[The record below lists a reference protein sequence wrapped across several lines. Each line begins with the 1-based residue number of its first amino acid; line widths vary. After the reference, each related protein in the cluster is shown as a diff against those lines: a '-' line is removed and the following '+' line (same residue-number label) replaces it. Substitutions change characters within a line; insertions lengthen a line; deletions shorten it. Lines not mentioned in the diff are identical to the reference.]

1 MASGTA
7 AETSEEPMAR
17 AYDGSPRRTALLDRP
32 ATPWIVRCAS
42 LIVFFAI
49 WELVGR
55 AQDNSLFFVPFT
67 DVVSALWGQLRTALF
82 WQSYYETLIPFFW
95 GWVLALVVGIA
106 VGLVIGRFRLA
117 FQLSTPYLTFLN
129 ALPVSTLVPVAVVL
143 FGIGYPSRVL
153 IVFLFAVVEV
163 VLNTAAGVRYTDRE
177 LIEMA
182 RSFNA
187 TEWRL
192 FRRIILPNS
201 LPGIM
206 AGVRIGTG
214 RAVVGMVVVEILLV
228 AVGVGKLILR
238 YRSRFESADLYA
250 VVLSLAIFGVVLLT
264 LARMVERR
272 VTRWKIEM
280 EESA

>member
-1 MASGTA
+1 MTLSTPSEKVEDTTTASGPTK
-7 AETSEEPMAR
+7 S
-17 AYDGSPRRTALLDRP
+17 RTASVLDWRG
-32 ATPWIVRCAS
+32 TPWMVRGLS
-42 LIVFFAI
+42 LLTVFSI
-49 WELVGR
+49 WEYVGR

-67 DVVSALWGQLRTALF
+67 DVIAALWSQLGTGLF
-82 WQSYYETLIPFFW
+82 WSSYGDTLVPFIW
-95 GWVLALVVGIA
+95 GWTLALSIGVPL
-106 VGLVIGRFRLA
+106 GLVIGRFRPV

-129 ALPVSTLVPVAVVL
+129 ALPVSTLVPVSVVL
-143 FGIGYPSRVL
+143 FGIGSASRIL
-153 IVFLFAVVEV
+153 IVFLFAIVEI

-187 TEWRL
+187 NEWRL
-192 FRRIILPNS
+192 FRRVILPNS

-228 AVGVGKLILR
+228 AVGVGRLILR

-250 VVLSLAIFGVVLLT
+250 VVLSLAIFGVALLT
-264 LARMVERR
+264 LARWVEQR
-272 VTRWKIEM
+272 VTRWKIQM
-280 EESA
+280 EETT

>member
-1 MASGTA
+1 
-7 AETSEEPMAR
+7 
-17 AYDGSPRRTALLDRP
+17 LLDHP
-32 ATPWIVRCAS
+32 ATPWIVRGLS
-42 LIVFFAI
+42 LIVFFSI
-49 WELVGR
+49 WEAVGR
-55 AQDNSLFFVPFT
+55 AQDNKLFFVPFS
-67 DVVSALWGQLRTALF
+67 DVVAALWTQLGTADF
-82 WQSYYETLIPFFW
+82 WQAYYDTLVPFFW
-95 GWVLALVVGIA
+95 GWALALGVGVA
-106 VGLVIGRFRLA
+106 FGLVIGRFRPA

-163 VLNTAAGVRYTDRE
+163 VLNTAAGVRYADTE

-187 TEWRL
+187 SEWRL

-250 VVLSLAIFGVVLLT
+250 IVLSLAIFGVVLLT

-280 EESA
+280 EKSA